1 MRPSLSLRLPRRI
14 AQRVL
19 TTILL
24 ATLAFGPLGCAAR
37 LQSALVGSLIED
49 VSAAT
54 ARHDDLDL
62 VASGVPTFLLL
73 LEGLLVANPQDPQL
87 LLSASEI
94 YTSYATLVEVSD
106 PQRAKH
112 LYHRG
117 KVNGLKALALRLSQ
131 PDLLRAPYAEFV
143 RVTDDLAADDLPVV
157 FWAAAS
163 WGAWISA
170 NTESIAALAE
180 LPKVIKLM
188 QWIVAQD
195 ETFQYGSPHVFL
207 GSYYAALPPM
217 LGGDPEKA
225 AEHFD
230 RAIAISKGQALMVY
244 VAKAKFYARITFDRG
259 LYESLLNQALTQSA
273 DAVPELTLQN
283 IAAQRQAQTLLDQA
297 DDFF

>member
-1 MRPSLSLRLPRRI
+1 MVAKHI
-14 AQRVL
+14 L
-19 TTILL
+19 TTLML
-24 ATLAFGPLGCAAR
+24 ATLIFGPLGCAAR

-87 LLSASEI
+87 LLSATET
-94 YTSYATLVEVSD
+94 YTSYATLVEVDD

-117 KVNGLKALALRLSQ
+117 KEYGLRALALRLSQ
-131 PDLLRAPYAEFV
+131 PDLLQAPYAEFV
-143 RVTDDLAADDLPVV
+143 RVIDDLEASDLSVV
-157 FWAAAS
+157 FWAASS

-170 NTESIAALAE
+170 NTESMAALAD

-188 QWIVAQD
+188 QWIAAQD

-207 GSYYAALPPM
+207 GTYYAALPPM
-217 LGGDPEKA
+217 LGGNPQKA

-230 RAIAISKGQALMVY
+230 RAVAISKGQVLMVY
-244 VAKAKFYARITFDRG
+244 VLKAKFYARQIFDQA
-259 LYESLLNQALTQSA
+259 LYESLLHEALTRPA

-283 IAAQRQAQTLLDQA
+283 IAAQKQAQLLLDQA

>member
-1 MRPSLSLRLPRRI
+1 MVAKHI
-14 AQRVL
+14 L
-19 TTILL
+19 TTLLL

-49 VSAAT
+49 VGAAT

-87 LLSASEI
+87 LLSAAET
-94 YTSYATLVEVSD
+94 YTSYATLVEVDD

-112 LYHRG
+112 LYHRA
-117 KVNGLKALALRLSQ
+117 KVYGLKALSQRLSQ
-131 PDLLRAPYAEFV
+131 PDLLQAPYAEFI
-143 RVTDDLAADDLPVV
+143 RVTDDLEASDLPVV
-157 FWAAAS
+157 FWAASS

-170 NTESIAALAE
+170 NIESLAALAE

-188 QWIVAQD
+188 QWIVDQD
-195 ETFQYGSPHVFL
+195 ETFQYGTSHVFL

-217 LGGDPEKA
+217 LGGNPEKA

-230 RAIAISKGQALMVY
+230 RAVAISKGQVLMVY
-244 VAKAKFYARITFDRG
+244 VAKAKFYARITFDRE
-259 LYESLLNQALTQSA
+259 LYESLLNQALTSPA

-283 IAAQRQAQTLLDQA
+283 IAAQRQAQILLDQA

>member
-1 MRPSLSLRLPRRI
+1 MVAKHI
-14 AQRVL
+14 L
-19 TTILL
+19 TTVLL
-24 ATLAFGPLGCAAR
+24 AILAFGPLGCAAR

-87 LLSASEI
+87 LLSAAET
-94 YTSYATLVEVSD
+94 YTSYATLVEVDD

-112 LYHRG
+112 LYHRA
-117 KVNGLKALALRLSQ
+117 KVYGLKALSQRLSQ
-131 PDLLRAPYAEFV
+131 PDLLQAPYAEFT
-143 RVTDDLAADDLPVV
+143 RVTDDLETSDLPVV
-157 FWAAAS
+157 FWAASS

-170 NTESIAALAE
+170 NTESMAALAE

-188 QWIVAQD
+188 QWIVDQD

-217 LGGDPEKA
+217 LGGDPGKA
-225 AEHFD
+225 TEHFD
-230 RAIAISKGQALMVY
+230 RAVAISKGQVLMVY
-244 VAKAKFYARITFDRG
+244 VAKAKFYARNTFDRV
-259 LYESLLNQALTQSA
+259 LYESLLNQALTSPA

-283 IAAQRQAQTLLDQA
+283 IAAQKQAQILLDQA

>member
-1 MRPSLSLRLPRRI
+1 MVAKHI
-14 AQRVL
+14 L
-19 TTILL
+19 TTVLL

-37 LQSALVGSLIED
+37 LQSALVESLIED

-54 ARHDDLDL
+54 ARHDDLEL
-62 VASGVPTFLLL
+62 VTSGVPTFLLL

-87 LLSASEI
+87 LLSAAEI
-94 YTSYATLVEVSD
+94 YTSYATLVEVD
-106 PQRAKH
+106 APQRAKH

-117 KVNGLKALALRLSQ
+117 KEYGLKALARHLSQ
-131 PDLLRAPYAEFV
+131 PDLLQAPYAEFI
-143 RVTDDLAADDLPVV
+143 RVTDDLEVSDLPVV
-157 FWAAAS
+157 FWAASS

-170 NTESIAALAE
+170 NTESMTALAE

-188 QWIVAQD
+188 QWTVAQD

-207 GSYYAALPPM
+207 GTYYAALPPM
-217 LGGDPEKA
+217 LGGNPQKA

-230 RAIAISKGQALMVY
+230 RAAAISKGQVLMVY
-244 VAKAKFYARITFDRG
+244 VLKAKFYARQIFDRE
-259 LYESLLNQALTQSA
+259 LYESLLHEALTRPA

-283 IAAQRQAQTLLDQA
+283 IAAQKQAQILLDQA

>member
-1 MRPSLSLRLPRRI
+1 MVAKHI
-14 AQRVL
+14 L
-19 TTILL
+19 TTLML
-24 ATLAFGPLGCAAR
+24 ATLIFGPLGCAAR

-87 LLSASEI
+87 LLSATET
-94 YTSYATLVEVSD
+94 YTSYATLVEVDD

-117 KVNGLKALALRLSQ
+117 KEYGLRALALRLSQ
-131 PDLLRAPYAEFV
+131 PDLLQAPYAEFV
-143 RVTDDLAADDLPVV
+143 RVIDDLEASDLSVV
-157 FWAAAS
+157 FWAASS

-170 NTESIAALAE
+170 NTESMAALAD

-188 QWIVAQD
+188 QWIAAQD

-207 GSYYAALPPM
+207 GTYYAALPPM
-217 LGGDPEKA
+217 LGGNPQKA

-230 RAIAISKGQALMVY
+230 RAVAISKGQVLMVY
-244 VAKAKFYARITFDRG
+244 VLKAKFYARQIFDQA
-259 LYESLLNQALTQSA
+259 LYESLLHEALTRPA

-283 IAAQRQAQTLLDQA
+283 IAAQKQAQILLDQA

>member
-1 MRPSLSLRLPRRI
+1 MVAKHI
-14 AQRVL
+14 L
-19 TTILL
+19 TTVLL
-24 ATLAFGPLGCAAR
+24 AILAFGPLGCAAR

-49 VSAAT
+49 VRAAT

-73 LEGLLVANPQDPQL
+73 LEGLLLANPQDPQL
-87 LLSASEI
+87 LLSAAET
-94 YTSYATLVEVSD
+94 YTSYATLVEVDD

-112 LYHRG
+112 LYHRA
-117 KVNGLKALALRLSQ
+117 KVYGLKALSQRLRQ
-131 PDLLRAPYAEFV
+131 PSLLRAPYTEFTHV
-143 RVTDDLAADDLPVV
+143 IDDLETSDLPVV
-157 FWAAAS
+157 FWAASS

-170 NTESIAALAE
+170 NIESMAALAE

-195 ETFQYGSPHVFL
+195 ETFQYGSSHIFL
-207 GSYYAALPPM
+207 GSYYAALPPL

-225 AEHFD
+225 AGHFD
-230 RAIAISKGQALMVY
+230 RAVAISKGQVLMVY
-244 VAKAKFYARITFDRG
+244 VAKAKFYARNTFDRV
-259 LYESLLNQALTQSA
+259 LYESLLNQALTSPA

-283 IAAQRQAQTLLDQA
+283 IAAQKQAQILLDQA

>member
-1 MRPSLSLRLPRRI
+1 MI
-14 AQRVL
+14 AKHIL
-19 TTILL
+19 TTVLL
-24 ATLAFGPLGCAAR
+24 AALAWGPLGCAAR

-73 LEGLLVANPQDPQL
+73 LEGLLEANPQDPQL
-87 LLSASEI
+87 LLTAAET
-94 YTSYATLVEVSD
+94 YTSYATLVEVAD

-112 LYHRG
+112 LYYRA
-117 KVNGLKALALRLSQ
+117 KEYGLKALAQHLSQ
-131 PDLLRAPYAEFV
+131 PSVLQAPYAEFI
-143 RVTDDLAADDLPVV
+143 RVADDLAASDLPVV
-157 FWAAAS
+157 FWAASS

-170 NTESIAALAE
+170 NIESMAALAE

-225 AEHFD
+225 AKHFD
-230 RAIAISKGQALMVY
+230 RAVAISKGQVLMVY
-244 VAKAKFYARITFDRG
+244 VAKAKFYARSTFDRG
-259 LYESLLNQALTQSA
+259 LYESLLNQVLTSPA

-283 IAAQRQAQTLLDQA
+283 IAAQRQAQILLDQA

>member
-1 MRPSLSLRLPRRI
+1 MVAKHI
-14 AQRVL
+14 L
-19 TTILL
+19 TTLML
-24 ATLAFGPLGCAAR
+24 ATLIFGPLGCAAR

-87 LLSASEI
+87 LLSAAEI
-94 YTSYATLVEVSD
+94 YTSYATLVEVDD

-117 KVNGLKALALRLSQ
+117 KEYGLKALALRLSQ
-131 PDLLRAPYAEFV
+131 PDLLQAPYAEFV
-143 RVTDDLAADDLPVV
+143 RVIDDLEASDLSVV
-157 FWAAAS
+157 FWAASS

-170 NTESIAALAE
+170 NTESMAALAD

-188 QWIVAQD
+188 QWIAAQD

-207 GSYYAALPPM
+207 GTYYAALPPM
-217 LGGDPEKA
+217 LGGNPQKA

-230 RAIAISKGQALMVY
+230 RAVAISKGQVLMVY
-244 VAKAKFYARITFDRG
+244 VLKAKFYARQIFDQA
-259 LYESLLNQALTQSA
+259 LYESLLHEALTRPA

-283 IAAQRQAQTLLDQA
+283 IAAQKQAQLLLDQA

>member
-1 MRPSLSLRLPRRI
+1 MVAKHI
-14 AQRVL
+14 L
-19 TTILL
+19 TTLML

-87 LLSASEI
+87 LLSAAEI
-94 YTSYATLVEVSD
+94 YTSYATLVEVDD

-117 KVNGLKALALRLSQ
+117 KEYGLRALALRLSQ
-131 PDLLRAPYAEFV
+131 PDLLQAPYTEFV
-143 RVTDDLAADDLPVV
+143 RVTDDLEASDLSVV
-157 FWAAAS
+157 FWAASS

-170 NTESIAALAE
+170 NTESMTALAD

-188 QWIVAQD
+188 QWIAAQD

-207 GSYYAALPPM
+207 GTYYAALPPM
-217 LGGDPEKA
+217 LGGDPQKA

-230 RAIAISKGQALMVY
+230 RAVAISKGQVLMVY
-244 VAKAKFYARITFDRG
+244 VLKAKFYARQIFDRE
-259 LYESLLNQALTQSA
+259 LYESLLHEALTRPA

-283 IAAQRQAQTLLDQA
+283 IAAQKQAQILLDQA

>member
-1 MRPSLSLRLPRRI
+1 MI
-14 AQRVL
+14 AKHIL
-19 TTILL
+19 ITILL
-24 ATLAFGPLGCAAR
+24 ATLTFGPLGCAAR

-87 LLSASEI
+87 LLSAAEI
-94 YTSYATLVEVSD
+94 YTSYATLVEVDD

-112 LYHRG
+112 LYYRA
-117 KVNGLKALALRLSQ
+117 KEYGLKALSLRLSQ
-131 PDLLRAPYAEFV
+131 PGLLQAPYAEFI
-143 RVTDDLAADDLPVV
+143 RVTDDLEASDLPVV
-157 FWAAAS
+157 FWAASS

-170 NTESIAALAE
+170 NIESMAALAE

-195 ETFQYGSPHVFL
+195 ETFQYGSSHVFL

-230 RAIAISKGQALMVY
+230 RAVAISQGQVLMVY
-244 VAKAKFYARITFDRG
+244 VAKAKFYARNTFDRV
-259 LYESLLNQALTQSA
+259 LYESLLNQTLTSPA

-283 IAAQRQAQTLLDQA
+283 IAAQKQAQILLDQA

>member
-1 MRPSLSLRLPRRI
+1 M
-14 AQRVL
+14 
-19 TTILL
+19 
-24 ATLAFGPLGCAAR
+24 
-37 LQSALVGSLIED
+37 GSLIED

-225 AEHFD
+225 AAHFD

-244 VAKAKFYARITFDRG
+244 VAKAKFYARSTFDRG

-283 IAAQRQAQTLLDQA
+283 IAAQKQAQTLLDQA

>member
-1 MRPSLSLRLPRRI
+1 MTAKHI
-14 AQRVL
+14 L
-19 TTILL
+19 TTVLL
-24 ATLAFGPLGCAAR
+24 ATLAFGPLGCTAR

-73 LEGLLVANPQDPQL
+73 LEGLLVANPQNPQL
-87 LLSASEI
+87 LSRAAET
-94 YTSYATLVEVSD
+94 YTSYATLVEVDD

-112 LYHRG
+112 LYHRA
-117 KVNGLKALALRLSQ
+117 KVYGLKALSLRLSK
-131 PDLLRAPYAEFV
+131 PDLLQAPYAEFI
-143 RVTDDLAADDLPVV
+143 RVTDDLEASDLPVV
-157 FWAAAS
+157 FWAASS

-170 NTESIAALAE
+170 NIESMTALAE

-195 ETFQYGSPHVFL
+195 QTFQYGSSHVFL

-217 LGGDPEKA
+217 LGGDPQKA

-230 RAIAISKGQALMVY
+230 RALAISKGQVLMVY
-244 VAKAKFYARITFDRG
+244 VAKAKFYARNTFDRV
-259 LYESLLNQALTQSA
+259 LYESLLNQALTSPA

-283 IAAQRQAQTLLDQA
+283 IAAQKQAQILLDQA